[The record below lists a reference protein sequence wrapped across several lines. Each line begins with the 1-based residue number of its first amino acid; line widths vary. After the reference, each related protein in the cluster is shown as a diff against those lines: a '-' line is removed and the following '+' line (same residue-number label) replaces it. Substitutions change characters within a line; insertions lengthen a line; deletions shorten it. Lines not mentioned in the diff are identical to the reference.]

1 MDDHILYHPI
11 KYTEHTKTTTKII
24 KPSKQNPRKPHL
36 NAIRISVTDPD
47 ATDSSGD
54 EVDGGDLLRRQRV
67 KRYIT
72 EIKVETAAAAAN
84 GRSRAADAL
93 RIKPKPMK
101 EAAPGGER
109 KFRGVRQRPWGKW
122 AAEIRDPCRK
132 VRLWLG
138 TYDTAEE
145 AAMVYDNA
153 AVKLRGP
160 NALTNFTAP
169 QPESNTESVS
179 GYDSTDESSHI
190 ASSPVS
196 VLRFNSSTEPAG
208 LNSQCSEYIE
218 PGPTGPVLECVREK
232 TSFDSV
238 GFEGIFIGRSRCEA
252 GPMHN
257 DNNMEVCEAET
268 STVPDYSSDY
278 LPTDIPVFDDFFN
291 FEPQE
296 EQWFENGTS
305 CDVGDFKDSF
315 LEFGTLDVED
325 YFQDMSGFD
334 GGDAFLS
341 I

>member
-1 MDDHILYHPI
+1 M
-11 KYTEHTKTTTKII
+11 
-24 KPSKQNPRKPHL
+24 
-36 NAIRISVTDPD
+36 TDPD

-54 EVDGGDLLRRQRV
+54 EGDDDDDDLFHRQRV

-72 EIKVETAAAAAN
+72 EIKMETATV
-84 GRSRAADAL
+84 DTL

-101 EAAPGGER
+101 TPKVAAPR

-153 AVKLRGP
+153 AIKLRGP

-169 QPESNTESVS
+169 PPESNLASVS
-179 GYDSTDESSHI
+179 GYDSTDESSHV

-196 VLRFNSSTEPAG
+196 VLRFDTSWFSETTEPVS
-208 LNSQCSEYIE
+208 LNIE
-218 PGPTGPVLECVREK
+218 CTKPGPTGPVLECVKEE

-238 GFEGIFIGRSRCEA
+238 GFEGVFIGRSRCEA
-252 GPMHN
+252 GPIYN

-268 STVPDYSSDY
+268 IIVPDYSSDY
-278 LPTDIPVFDDFFN
+278 LPTDIPVFDDFFD
-291 FEPQE
+291 FDPQE
-296 EQWFENGTS
+296 HLFENGTS
-305 CDVGDFKDSF
+305 FCSNFYKDSF
-315 LEFGTLDVED
+315 LELGSLDVED
-325 YFQDMSGFD
+325 YFEDMNSFD
-334 GGDAFLS
+334 GVDAALLS
-341 I
+341 L